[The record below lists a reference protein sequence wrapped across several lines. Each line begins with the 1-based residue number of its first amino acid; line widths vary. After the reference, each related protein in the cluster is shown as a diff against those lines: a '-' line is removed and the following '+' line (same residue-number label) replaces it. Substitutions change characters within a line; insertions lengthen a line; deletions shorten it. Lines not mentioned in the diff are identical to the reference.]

1 MTLQDYV
8 ACIRRAATTTA
19 LFGTL
24 KAAAMEAGLEY
35 LAYAALRD
43 HERYGAATYPAPAVM
58 TTYPEAWVARYF
70 ERGYRRI
77 DPVLRHTTG
86 IAVPCLWNWLPE
98 IRKLDDRERRVLD
111 EAREAG
117 LRQGMTV
124 PLIGPYD
131 TCALFACATGKEDAD
146 LEPHLGRLGL
156 YAALFHVAFVE
167 VAGIGYR
174 TPPDEA
180 LTPMERRCLKWVAR
194 GKSSWE
200 IGKILDIRETTV
212 RTHLRRALRKLDVR
226 TRAMAVARAMRLG
239 LLDE

>member
-1 MTLQDYV
+1 MNLREYL
-8 ACIRRAATTTA
+8 ARIRPAATTSV

-24 KAAAMEAGLEY
+24 RTAAMNAGLRH
-35 LAYAALRD
+35 LAYLALRD
-43 HERYGAATYPAPAVM
+43 HERYGAHASRPAVM
-58 TTYPEAWVARYF
+58 TTYPETWVAHYF
-70 ERGYRRI
+70 ERGYHRV
-77 DPVLRHTTG
+77 DPVLRHTSG
-86 IAVPCLWNWLPE
+86 IGVPYLWSWLPE

-117 LRQGMTV
+117 LRQGMAV

-131 TCALFACATGKEDAD
+131 TCALFAYATGNVDAD
-146 LEPHLGRLGL
+146 LEPHLGRFGL

-174 TPPDEA
+174 TPQAEA
-180 LTPMERRCLKWVAR
+180 LTAMERRCLKWVAR

-200 IGKILDIRETTV
+200 IGKILGIGETTV